1 MTTPSSCTAAAS
13 AAVSVPPVLPVP
25 PVSSPLPWAALLALA
40 MAGFLALMTEILP
53 AGMLLPISAD
63 LQITPTQAGQLV
75 TAYAVGALVAAVPL
89 TAATL
94 GWRRRPLL
102 LAALSAILV
111 FNSVTAWSSSY
122 GLVLVSRLLAGMA
135 TGLIWGMLAGYARRM
150 VPPHLAGRALA
161 ISGVGAPLAMAL
173 GVPVGA
179 WLGATLGWRAS
190 FVAISLLTLLVMAWV
205 AWQVQDFPGQAA
217 QQRKPL
223 RQVWRTAGVRTV
235 LGVLVLWVLA
245 HNMLYTYVMPLVAVA
260 GLAEQVG
267 AVLLVFGL
275 ASMVGLGLS
284 GLWIDRMLRRLSLL
298 ALAGFAVSV
307 LLLGLA
313 GEHAAAVYL
322 AVAVW
327 GLSFGGAAPLL
338 QTASARVAGEGA
350 DVAQSLLVTAWN
362 LAIAAGGL
370 AGGLLLQWVSIT
382 ALPWAALVMVAL
394 AWGLVGM
401 ARGHGFPPQG

>member
-13 AAVSVPPVLPVP
+13 AAVSVLPVP

-190 FVAISLLTLLVMAWV
+190 FAAISLLTLLVMAWV

-338 QTASARVAGEGA
+338 QTASARAAGEGA

-401 ARGHGFPPQG
+401 ARGHGFPPQD

>member
-1 MTTPSSCTAAAS
+1 
-13 AAVSVPPVLPVP
+13 
-25 PVSSPLPWAALLALA
+25 
-40 MAGFLALMTEILP
+40 MAGFLALMTETLP

-63 LQITPTQAGQLV
+63 LQISPTQAGQLV

-102 LAALSAILV
+102 LSALAAILV
-111 FNSVTAWSSSY
+111 FNSITVWSSSY
-122 GLVLVSRLLAGMA
+122 GLVLVARLLAGMA
-135 TGLIWGMLAGYARRM
+135 TGLIWGMLAGYARRL

-173 GVPVGA
+173 GVPLGA
-179 WLGATLGWRAS
+179 WLGAALGWRAS
-190 FVAISLLTLLVMAWV
+190 FAAISLLALLVMAWI
-205 AWQVQDFPGQAA
+205 ALQVPDLPGQAA

-223 RQVWRTAGVRTV
+223 GQVWRIAGVRTV
-235 LGVLVLWVLA
+235 LAVLVLWVLA
-245 HNMLYTYVMPLVAVA
+245 HNMLYTYVMPLVAPA
-260 GLAEQVG
+260 GLMEQVG
-267 AVLLVFGL
+267 VVLLVFGL
-275 ASMVGLGLS
+275 ASMVGLGLC

-307 LLLGLA
+307 LVLA
-313 GEHAAAVYL
+313 MAAGHVAAVYL

-338 QTASARVAGEGA
+338 QTASAQAAGDGA

-370 AGGLLLQWVSIT
+370 AGGLLLQAVGIGL
-382 ALPWAALVMVAL
+382 LPWVALVLIAVACAL
-394 AWGLVGM
+394 AWA
-401 ARGHGFPPQG
+401 ARGHGFPARA

>member
-13 AAVSVPPVLPVP
+13 AAASVSAAAVAPTSDRLP
-25 PVSSPLPWAALLALA
+25 LAALLALA
-40 MAGFLALMTEILP
+40 MAGFLALMTETLP

-102 LAALSAILV
+102 LVALSAILV

-122 GLVLVSRLLAGMA
+122 GLVLAARLLAGMA
-135 TGLIWGMLAGYARRM
+135 TGLIWGMLAGYARRL

-173 GVPVGA
+173 GVPLGA
-179 WLGATLGWRAS
+179 WLGAALGWRAS
-190 FVAISLLTLLVMAWV
+190 FAAISLLALLVMAWITL
-205 AWQVQDFPGQAA
+205 QVPDSPGQAA

-235 LGVLVLWVLA
+235 LAVLVLWVLA
-245 HNMLYTYVMPLVAVA
+245 HNMLYTYVMPLVAPA

-267 AVLLVFGL
+267 KVLLVFGL

-284 GLWIDRMLRRLSLL
+284 GLWIDRMLRRLSLVS
-298 ALAGFAVSV
+298 LAGFAAAV
-307 LLLGLA
+307 LVLA
-313 GEHAAAVYL
+313 MAGGWPAAVYL
-322 AVAVW
+322 AVALW

-338 QTASARVAGEGA
+338 QTASAQAAGEGA

-370 AGGLLLQWVSIT
+370 AGGLLLQAVGIVL
-382 ALPWAALVMVAL
+382 LPWVAL
-394 AWGLVGM
+394 ALIAVACGLAWA
-401 ARGHGFPPQG
+401 ARAHGFPARA

>member
-1 MTTPSSCTAAAS
+1 
-13 AAVSVPPVLPVP
+13 
-25 PVSSPLPWAALLALA
+25 